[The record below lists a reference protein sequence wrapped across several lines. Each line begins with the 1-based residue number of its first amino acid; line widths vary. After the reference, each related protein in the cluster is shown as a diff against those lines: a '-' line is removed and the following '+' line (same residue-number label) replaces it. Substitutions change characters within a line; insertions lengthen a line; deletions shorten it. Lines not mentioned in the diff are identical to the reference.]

1 MKTFTNMA
9 MALLSMSILL
19 LMLPAPSGCG
29 MGKNPDKGNERF
41 FTSGDRE
48 ADQRAQQR
56 MAKAEQLSGEG
67 ENAGADKRKTVTGA
81 NGEKA
86 VVAAAKTT
94 LFERLGGDTGLN
106 AIVNDFVD
114 RAMADPRVNWT
125 RKGVHRGGFVR
136 AGDSVTWDASPD
148 KVQQLKKH
156 IVQMLSIAT
165 GGPAKY
171 DGLEMK
177 QAHASLHISNPEF
190 DSAIGDLKATL
201 DKLQVPNK
209 EQKELIA
216 IVESTRTEV
225 VTER

>member
-1 MKTFTNMA
+1 MNTMKLA
-9 MALLSMSILL
+9 MALSMSISILL
-19 LMLPAPSGCG
+19 LPLAGCG
-29 MGKNPDKGNERF
+29 MGKDPQKGNDRF
-41 FTSGDRE
+41 FTSGSRE

-94 LFERLGGDTGLN
+94 LFERLGGDQGLN

-136 AGDSVTWDASPD
+136 AGDSVTWNATPD

-156 IVQMLSIAT
+156 IVQTLSIAT
-165 GGPAKY
+165 GGPATY

-177 QAHASLHISNPEF
+177 QAHASLHIANAEF
-190 DSAIGDLKATL
+190 DAAIGDLKATL

-209 EQKELIA
+209 EQKELLA
-216 IVESTRTEV
+216 IVESTRTQV

>member
-1 MKTFTNMA
+1 MKTLTILTA
-9 MALLSMSILL
+9 TAAAIVALLIAM
-19 LMLPAPSGCG
+19 PGCG
-29 MGKNPDKGNERF
+29 MGKNPDKANDRF

-67 ENAGADKRKTVTGA
+67 ENAGSDKRKTVTGA
-81 NGEKA
+81 QGEKA

-114 RAMADPRVNWT
+114 RAMADPRVNWA

-136 AGDSVTWDASPD
+136 AGDSVAWDASAAN
-148 KVQQLKKH
+148 VQQLKKH
-156 IVQMLSIAT
+156 IVQTLSIAT
-165 GGPAKY
+165 GGPATY
-171 DGLEMK
+171 DGPPMK
-177 QAHASLHISNPEF
+177 QAHASLHISNAEF
-190 DSAIGDLKATL
+190 DAAIGDLKATL

-209 EQKELIA
+209 EQKELLA